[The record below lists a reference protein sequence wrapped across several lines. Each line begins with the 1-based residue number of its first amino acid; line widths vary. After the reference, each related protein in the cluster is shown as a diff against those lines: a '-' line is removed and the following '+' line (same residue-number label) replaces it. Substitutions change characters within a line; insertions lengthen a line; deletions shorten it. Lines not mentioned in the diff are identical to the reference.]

1 MIGRWPRLGWWR
13 ARRVL
18 VPAAPASDDELL
30 AGYAVALL
38 ALGAVG
44 IATALISPYGLV
56 FVVPSLYA
64 WLWLPQVEQ
73 RSGWARDLLYGA
85 GLAGPLLAAV
95 AIGTQLGLG
104 LDTPLY
110 LVSLMTLGFIPWTT
124 VLVLLAWAAVA
135 AQLGALAAGRYGPVE
150 RRTPTT
156 ARSDRP

>member
-1 MIGRWPRLGWWR
+1 MAL
-13 ARRVL
+13 L
-18 VPAAPASDDELL
+18 PAAPASDDELL

-73 RSGWARDLLYGA
+73 RAGWARDLLYGA

-124 VLVLLAWAAVA
+124 VLVLLAWAAIA

-150 RRTPTT
+150 RRAPPPRE
-156 ARSDRP
+156 RS